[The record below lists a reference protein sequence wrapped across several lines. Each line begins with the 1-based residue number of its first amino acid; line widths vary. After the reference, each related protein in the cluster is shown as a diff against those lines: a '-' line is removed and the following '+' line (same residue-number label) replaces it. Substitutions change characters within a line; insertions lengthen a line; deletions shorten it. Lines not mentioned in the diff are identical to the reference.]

1 MSARGFVRQSKMA
14 KRRVNFTISLVKK
27 SKCVTEEIELSK
39 ICEEKKSVTVHGV
52 VTSLS
57 SMKESK
63 TKVKY
68 FRGTIAD
75 QSKKVSVVSFEPK
88 LWKRLNQSHENCS
101 SVALV
106 NCNIQEAR
114 NKTSGD
120 YEIVASSQTEV
131 TESERQFEIDASEDE
146 DQVTVDKLC
155 QLAPNSITSIVGSW
169 STVTVKVWLS
179 LLPSGAATVNVTST
193 VPVPTG
199 YRCSLR
205 PHRKEDATSTISP
218 APSSDNDTLTVK
230 FSGRLDWK

>member
-1 MSARGFVRQSKMA
+1 MA
-14 KRRVNFTISLVKK
+14 KRKVNCTMSPVKK
-27 SKCVTEEIELSK
+27 SKCVTQEIELSQ

-52 VTSLS
+52 ITSLS
-57 SMKESK
+57 PMKESK

-75 QSKKVSVVSFEPK
+75 QSKKVPVVSFEPK

-101 SVALV
+101 SVELV

-120 YEIVASSQTEV
+120 YEIVASSRTEV

-155 QLAPNSITSIVGSW
+155 QLAPNSITSIVAKVENVEAPVSVQSKQSCNSW
-169 STVTVKVWLS
+169 
-179 LLPSGAATVNVTST
+179 
-193 VPVPTG
+193 
-199 YRCSLR
+199 
-205 PHRKEDATSTISP
+205 
-218 APSSDNDTLTVK
+218 
-230 FSGRLDWK
+230 

>member
-14 KRRVNFTISLVKK
+14 KRRVNFTMSLVKK

-57 SMKESK
+57 PMKESK

-120 YEIVASSQTEV
+120 YEIVVSSQTEV
-131 TESERQFEIDASEDE
+131 TESECQFEIVQAR
-146 DQVTVDKLC
+146 TK
-155 QLAPNSITSIVGSW
+155 T
-169 STVTVKVWLS
+169 
-179 LLPSGAATVNVTST
+179 
-193 VPVPTG
+193 
-199 YRCSLR
+199 R
-205 PHRKEDATSTISP
+205 
-218 APSSDNDTLTVK
+218 
-230 FSGRLDWK
+230 

>member
-1 MSARGFVRQSKMA
+1 M
-14 KRRVNFTISLVKK
+14 SLVKK

-57 SMKESK
+57 PMKESK

-155 QLAPNSITSIVGSW
+155 QLAPNPITSIVA
-169 STVTVKVWLS
+169 KVEDVE
-179 LLPSGAATVNVTST
+179 A
-193 VPVPTG
+193 PV
-199 YRCSLR
+199 SV
-205 PHRKEDATSTISP
+205 HSQNSH
-218 APSSDNDTLTVK
+218 
-230 FSGRLDWK
+230 